1 MCFMSNRY
9 VYLVFAKT
17 GTWLSRLIYT
27 FSKIKYAHS
36 SISFDNSFTKMYSFG
51 RINPNNPF
59 SGGFVQENLFEGVY
73 KKFPKCEC
81 LIYKVSITEEQYYA
95 LKNQI
100 NSFMNEKDRY
110 RYNFIGLFG
119 ILINLPIKREHH
131 YFCSQFVSKILM
143 ESNVYDFKKIPELI
157 KTNDL
162 FKIKNKEIIWEGFAN
177 EYYIV
182 PGNSKHPYPAM

>member
-1 MCFMSNRY
+1 MNSKY

-17 GTWLSRLIYT
+17 GTWLSRILYA
-27 FSKIKYAHS
+27 FSGIKYVHS

-59 SGGFVQENLFEGVY
+59 SGGFVQESLFDGVY
-73 KKFPKCEC
+73 KKFPKSEC
-81 LIYKVSITEEQYYA
+81 MIYKVKITEEQYYA
-95 LKNQI
+95 LENQI

-110 RYNFIGLFG
+110 RYNFLGLFG
-119 ILINLPIKREHH
+119 ILLNMPIKRENH

-143 ESNVYDFKKIPELI
+143 ESNVYDFEKTPELI
-157 KTNDL
+157 RTNDL

-177 EYYIV
+177 EYCIV
-182 PGNSKHPYPAM
+182 PGNL